1 MLYTEL
7 TIKDRTYKLRLA
19 TRNIV
24 ALEKAIGCNPLSIF
38 GDGATMPQITTMV
51 QILFHSLQKY
61 EHGIGL
67 DEAYS
72 IFDAYLDEHSMTD
85 FISVILDIYRVSGL
99 MRDGS
104 GEDEKNAVT
113 VEA

>member
-24 ALEKAIGCNPLSIF
+24 ALEKAIGCNPISIF
-38 GDGATMPQITTMV
+38 GDGAQLPSVTTMV

-67 DEAYS
+67 EDAYS
-72 IFDAYLDEHSMTD
+72 IFDAYMDEHSMTD
-85 FISVILDIYRVSGL
+85 FITVILDIYRVSGI

-104 GEDEKNAVT
+104 EEDEKNAVT

>member
-38 GDGATMPQITTMV
+38 ADGAEIPSVTTMV

-67 DEAYS
+67 EDAFG

-85 FISVILDIYRVSGL
+85 FISVILDIYKVSGI